1 MSIEPLARMTPST
14 PVTKD
19 AAVSTSTTL
28 ASAAATTNT
37 RSHSASHAVTVVVPA
52 ERPAL
57 VRYSVAVGATLLALG
72 ATLPLQSVL
81 QHLIFVLFWPAVIGS
96 AWFGGVG
103 PAVLASVLAVAS
115 VDYFIMVPGRLAPA
129 SADDLIPLG
138 IFLFASTSIALLT
151 NATRTARQAAAEAAA
166 QNANL
171 AQELELQAIELE
183 QQLEESQSLSEEL
196 EQSTEELAER
206 TAAAE
211 EAEAFSRGVLQMAER
226 SARVADRLFALT
238 ARLSAAATPAA
249 VADAVLAE
257 ARVTFNP
264 DRATM
269 TLVDEDGK
277 TARSLAT
284 YGYAGED
291 MSRWRAY
298 SIRDWEP
305 PRLVVETGRAV
316 FIESTVNA
324 RSQFPNATTAL
335 EAFGVQTAAILPIS
349 DGRVIGVMSMSWNSV
364 HPLPADEREFMELFA
379 SQCGQAL
386 GRAIAFEAER
396 VARERTQRLQR
407 ITSTLAGAGSER
419 EVADVFVANLRDVL
433 GPRSVA
439 VYGVVEDGLGPA
451 DLVVMDESGAGV
463 LRSERFGRTALDG
476 HTPISEV
483 VLDGEPVFVSDD
495 AAFRARFPRWQGNG
509 RPDGEQAWVALPL
522 KDSTGAPLAA
532 VALGF
537 GEAREFRPDLC
548 NHVSA
553 IADQA
558 RQAFER
564 VRLLDA
570 EHRAREAAEEANRAK
585 TQFLATMSHEL
596 RTPLNA
602 ISGYAELLS
611 LGLRGPTTPEQQE
624 DLGRIMRSQR
634 HLLSVINDILNF
646 ARLEA
651 GHVEYHVADV
661 PVSSL
666 LSDLESLIRPQLASK
681 RIEFTCDAVPDD
693 LIVRAD
699 PEKVRQVLLNLLAN
713 AVKFTPPGGS
723 IRLTC
728 DHDHARVRIRV
739 VDTGIGIPADRRA
752 AIFEPFV
759 QLHRTLAQ
767 PAEGTGLGLA
777 ISRDLARGMGG
788 ELTVEGEPGLGSTFT
803 LTLDRSSERSVA

>member
-1 MSIEPLARMTPST
+1 MTPAT
-14 PVTKD
+14 PITKE
-19 AAVSTSTTL
+19 
-28 ASAAATTNT
+28 AAAGPPEKPGSASMISES
-37 RSHSASHAVTVVVPA
+37 RRHSASHVVTVVVPA

-72 ATLPLQSVL
+72 ATLPLQSTL

-115 VDYFIMVPGRLAPA
+115 VDYLIIVPGRLAPT

-138 IFLFASTSIALLT
+138 VFLFASTSVALLT
-151 NATRTARQAAAEAAA
+151 GAARTARQAAADAAA
-166 QNANL
+166 QNAEL
-171 AQELELQAIELE
+171 AQELEQQAIELE
-183 QQLEESQSLSEEL
+183 QQLEESQALSEEL

-211 EAEAFSRGVLQMAER
+211 EAEAFSRGVLKIAER
-226 SARVADRLFALT
+226 SSRVADRLFALT

-257 ARVTFNP
+257 ARATFNP

-269 TLVDEDGK
+269 TLIDEDGT

-284 YGYAGED
+284 FGYADDD
-291 MSRWRAY
+291 MSRWRSY
-298 SIRDWEP
+298 SVRDWEP
-305 PRLVVETGRAV
+305 PRQVVATGQGV
-316 FIESTVNA
+316 FIESTADA
-324 RSQFPNATTAL
+324 RAQFPNAASAL
-335 EAFGVQTAAILPIS
+335 EALGVETAVILPIA
-349 DGRVIGVMSMSWNSV
+349 DGRVIGVMSMSWNSA

-396 VARERTQRLQR
+396 IARERTQRLQR
-407 ITSTLAGAGSER
+407 ITSALAGAGSER

-433 GPRSVA
+433 GPRSVE
-439 VYGVVEDGLGPA
+439 VYGVVEDGAGPP
-451 DLVVMDESGAGV
+451 DLVLMDASGVGDPGG
-463 LRSERFGRTALDG
+463 ERFGRTALDG
-476 HTPISEV
+476 ETPIADV
-483 VLDGEPVFVSDD
+483 VLAGEPVFVSDD

-509 RPDGEQAWVALPL
+509 RRDGEQAWVALPL
-522 KDSTGAPLAA
+522 KGSTGTPLAA

-537 GEAREFRPDLC
+537 GEVREFRSDLC
-548 NHVSA
+548 NHVGA

-564 VRLLDA
+564 VRLLEA
-570 EHRAREAAEEANRAK
+570 EHRARESAEEANRAK

-651 GHVEYHVADV
+651 GHVEYHVTDV

-666 LSDLESLIRPQLASK
+666 LGDVESLIRPQLVSK
-681 RIEFTCDAVPDD
+681 HLEFVCDVVPND
-693 LIVRAD
+693 LVVRAD

-728 DHDHARVRIRV
+728 DHDRARVRIRV

-803 LTLDRSSERSVA
+803 LTLDRSAARPVA